1 MTKPLVKCEVRFIY
15 LSAVSFSPSQQSTK
29 HSDDWFFYCLKS
41 CGCFESQKKPREIEQ
56 IRNFLANHKMCLLN
70 SVKSSRTRLF
80 YQKSHRCAEDA
91 EVRELRPRAQS
102 FFCKK
107 QFWDEGCCKLA
118 AASAVGIVT
127 QGAIAPQILTGIKGN
142 LLHQNI
148 LNYVLL
154 VHLDFQTFLR
164 PRAIDG
170 LWARLF
176 WHLWMHV
183 VFDSPAD
190 PTNLNKKESCSC
202 SISPQSETCLP
213 TTRHLFALC
222 FRKMPVVE
230 VCHMS
235 THKIWIQI
243 HSKVHIFWEG
253 HKILRN
259 LHLTFD
265 YSTYSQKLGED
276 FAKVCGLFRIYE
288 L

>member
-1 MTKPLVKCEVRFIY
+1 MRSASFIWVQFLFLL
-15 LSAVSFSPSQQSTK
+15 LSKVQNTVTIFTLIFTA
-29 HSDDWFFYCLKS
+29 CKS
-41 CGCFESQKKPREIEQ
+41 SGCFESQKKPREIEQ

-80 YQKSHRCAEDA
+80 YQKSHRCAE
-91 EVRELRPRAQS
+91 VRELRPRAQS
-102 FFCKK
+102 FFLQEAVLGRRLLQVGSYKCRRNCDARGNRPPDFDRNQRKP
-107 QFWDEGCCKLA
+107 
-118 AASAVGIVT
+118 ASSKYL
-127 QGAIAPQILTGIKGN
+127 IL
-142 LLHQNI
+142 LL
-148 LNYVLL
+148 V

-164 PRAIDG
+164 PCAIDG

-202 SISPQSETCLP
+202 SISPSPQSETCLP

-243 HSKVHIFWEG
+243 HS
-253 HKILRN
+253 
-259 LHLTFD
+259 T
-265 YSTYSQKLGED
+265 
-276 FAKVCGLFRIYE
+276 
-288 L
+288 

>member
-1 MTKPLVKCEVRFIY
+1 M
-15 LSAVSFSPSQQSTK
+15 
-29 HSDDWFFYCLKS
+29 
-41 CGCFESQKKPREIEQ
+41 RE
-56 IRNFLANHKMCLLN
+56 FKA
-70 SVKSSRTRLF
+70 KSSKFFFARSSFGTKAVASWQL
-80 YQKSHRCAEDA
+80 QVPS
-91 EVRELRPRAQS
+91 ELWRKGQS
-102 FFCKK
+102 P
-107 QFWDEGCCKLA
+107 
-118 AASAVGIVT
+118 
-127 QGAIAPQILTGIKGN
+127 PQILTGIKGKPATSKD
-142 LLHQNI
+142 LGL
-148 LNYVLL
+148 LL

-164 PRAIDG
+164 PCAIDG

-243 HSKVHIFWEG
+243 HSTSYYVRDAGMEFICTRLEVPPSYGGTSIPGQPPENSANEIWVYSIEQIAIEQSWFWR
-253 HKILRN
+253 LRLARTVQCLIWRQRSHRN
-259 LHLTFD
+259 SGPNFSEYLIYMTF
-265 YSTYSQKLGED
+265 
-276 FAKVCGLFRIYE
+276 
-288 L
+288 

>member
-1 MTKPLVKCEVRFIY
+1 MKRVFKNQTVLSKMSPLCWSERAK
-15 LSAVSFSPSQQSTK
+15 A
-29 HSDDWFFYCLKS
+29 
-41 CGCFESQKKPREIEQ
+41 
-56 IRNFLANHKMCLLN
+56 
-70 SVKSSRTRLF
+70 KSSKF
-80 YQKSHRCAEDA
+80 
-91 EVRELRPRAQS
+91 

-118 AASAVGIVT
+118 AASAVGSVT
-127 QGAIAPQILTGIKGN
+127 QRAIAPQILTVIKGKPTASKD
-142 LLHQNI
+142 L
-148 LNYVLL
+148 VLL
-154 VHLDFQTFLR
+154 MVHPDFQTFLR
-164 PRAIDG
+164 ICAIDG

-183 VFDSPAD
+183 VFDSLAD

-243 HSKVHIFWEG
+243 HSTTSGTPEWICTRPTPPENSANEIRVY
-253 HKILRN
+253 
-259 LHLTFD
+259 LT
-265 YSTYSQKLGED
+265 E
-276 FAKVCGLFRIYE
+276 
-288 L
+288 

>member
-1 MTKPLVKCEVRFIY
+1 MYLFVKMKMSNYSELHF
-15 LSAVSFSPSQQSTK
+15 SEGTSFK
-29 HSDDWFFYCLKS
+29 IH
-41 CGCFESQKKPREIEQ
+41 
-56 IRNFLANHKMCLLN
+56 N
-70 SVKSSRTRLF
+70 
-80 YQKSHRCAEDA
+80 
-91 EVRELRPRAQS
+91 
-102 FFCKK
+102 
-107 QFWDEGCCKLA
+107 
-118 AASAVGIVT
+118 
-127 QGAIAPQILTGIKGN
+127 
-142 LLHQNI
+142 
-148 LNYVLL
+148 L

-164 PRAIDG
+164 PCAIDG

-243 HSKVHIFWEG
+243 HSTYYLRDAVMDLNQANLQKIVPMKSKVI
-253 HKILRN
+253 
-259 LHLTFD
+259 
-265 YSTYSQKLGED
+265 
-276 FAKVCGLFRIYE
+276 
-288 L
+288 